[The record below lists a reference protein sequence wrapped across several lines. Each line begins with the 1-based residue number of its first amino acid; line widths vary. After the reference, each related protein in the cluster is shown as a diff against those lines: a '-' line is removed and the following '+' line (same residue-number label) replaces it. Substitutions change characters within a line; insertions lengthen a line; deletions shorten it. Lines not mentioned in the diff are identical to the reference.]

1 MCGMELHRLIRTLAG
16 CADRIRFDLWLR
28 RTVALPDGEVMPVD
42 KRFDRRE
49 ADKLFLELMA
59 QSKIAYRK
67 CNVAYLAVRAFGGSS
82 WRQG

>member
-1 MCGMELHRLIRTLAG
+1 
-16 CADRIRFDLWLR
+16 
-28 RTVALPDGEVMPVD
+28 VALPDGEVMPVD

-67 CNVAYLAVRAFGGSS
+67 CNVAYLAVRAFGGSF